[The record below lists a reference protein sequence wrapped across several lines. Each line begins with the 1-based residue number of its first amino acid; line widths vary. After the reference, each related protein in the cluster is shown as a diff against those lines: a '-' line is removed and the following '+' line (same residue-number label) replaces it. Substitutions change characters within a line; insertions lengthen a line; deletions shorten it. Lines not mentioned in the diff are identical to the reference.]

1 MKLKDL
7 IKTARHI
14 YYAGRCECG
23 ERKFDLFC
31 GDGLAYMPIHEST
44 IAKARPELLARIK
57 YYNEEGGNERA
68 KVQSFWAG
76 RGYREHSRKC

>member
-23 ERKFDLFC
+23 ERKFDLSC
-31 GDGLAYMPIHEST
+31 GDSLVYEPIHEST
-44 IAKARPELLARIK
+44 IAKVHPELLARVE
-57 YYNEEGGNERA
+57 YYTEEE
-68 KVQSFWAG
+68 
-76 RGYREHSRKC
+76 E